1 MKSWFL
7 KRRYPEQITGC
18 EMKKINFRE
27 NKKKSGINRK
37 NGAVPFIVTYHP
49 KLKNLSKIIKDNLYL
64 LYMTDEVK
72 KTFKPSP
79 IISFRCFHK
88 ISSYIVRAKLHPL
101 KKTVGSYKC
110 RKKPCEVCEVISE
123 IDTFPSIVTGENSKI
138 NHKFNCNDKCIVY
151 LVTCNI
157 RIKQYTSQTTESFT
171 SRWNNYKSK
180 SRKFDKNKNVCK
192 NIFTVIL
199 KMRDITAF

>member
-7 KRRYPEQITGC
+7 KRGYPVQAIDC

-27 NKKKSGINRK
+27 NKKKSGINIK
-37 NGAVPFIVTYHP
+37 NGVVPFIVTYHP

-88 ISSYIVRAKLHPL
+88 ISSYKVTAKLHQL

-110 RKKPCEVCEVISE
+110 SKKRCEMCDVISE
-123 IDTFPSIVTGENSKI
+123 IDAFWSIVTGENFNI
-138 NHKFNCNDKCIVY
+138 NHKFNCNDKCLVY
-151 LVTCNI
+151 LVTCTVC
-157 RIKQYTSQTTESFT
+157 IKQ
-171 SRWNNYKSK
+171 
-180 SRKFDKNKNVCK
+180 
-192 NIFTVIL
+192 
-199 KMRDITAF
+199 